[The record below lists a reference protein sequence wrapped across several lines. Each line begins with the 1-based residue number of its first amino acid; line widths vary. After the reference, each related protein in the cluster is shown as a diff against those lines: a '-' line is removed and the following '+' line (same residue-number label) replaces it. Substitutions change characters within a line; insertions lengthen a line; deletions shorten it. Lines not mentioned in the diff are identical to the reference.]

1 MHFAGINLSK
11 KDSKSWNLL
20 HAKMYPRSLPS
31 EVLLKGNNAK
41 QSNHACR
48 RCSDAFIRCLW
59 SRLAIAFS
67 KLTMETLEQGVK
79 YVIGVAL
86 VSLLLTLNIFHTLL

>member
-11 KDSKSWNLL
+11 KDAKSCSL
-20 HAKMYPRSLPS
+20 HAKIYPRSLPS
-31 EVLLKGNNAK
+31 EVLLKDDNTK
-41 QSNHACR
+41 HSNHACR

-59 SRLAIAFS
+59 NRLAIACS
-67 KLTMETLEQGVK
+67 KLTMETLSQGVK